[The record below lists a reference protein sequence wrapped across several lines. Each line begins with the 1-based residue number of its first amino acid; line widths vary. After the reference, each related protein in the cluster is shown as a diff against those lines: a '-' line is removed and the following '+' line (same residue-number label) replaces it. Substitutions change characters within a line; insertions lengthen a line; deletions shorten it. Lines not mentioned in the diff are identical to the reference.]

1 MKKVFVILG
10 IIALLL
16 IIFAAA
22 SVNYVAFR
30 GRQLDVSSKAYV
42 DTNVPV
48 IVSSWSVDELTKRS
62 SAEFREATDDKQLN
76 LIFIRLKQLG
86 QFQKYEGAK
95 GESNTIFNYKSAK
108 ETKMANYVATATFQN
123 GSANIKVTL
132 IQEDGQW
139 QIYGF
144 SVDSPIFT
152 K

>member
-1 MKKVFVILG
+1 LKKVFIVLG

-30 GRQLDVSSKAYV
+30 GRQLDASSKAYV
-42 DTNVPV
+42 DANIPV
-48 IVSSWSVDELTKRS
+48 IVSSWSADELLKRS
-62 SAEFREATDDKQLN
+62 SGEFRRATDDKQLN
-76 LIFIRLKQLG
+76 LMFTKLKQLG
-86 QFQKYEGAK
+86 QFQKYEGSK

-123 GSANIKVTL
+123 GSAYIKVEL
-132 IQEDGQW
+132 IQENGQW
-139 QIYGF
+139 LIYGF
-144 SVDSPIFT
+144 SVDMPILL